1 MDTKIPYYTETCIQY
16 SLLLL
21 SQVRKHHPSYQ
32 SLVFPQIVLVC
43 VLYPYFAVGF
53 FFIAI
58 GFGFM
63 DQMMTRGVLESKKLD
78 NLMKSPVLH
87 HISSTMAGV
96 TIIRGFEKEDVFK
109 RRSVLVC

>member
-1 MDTKIPYYTETCIQY
+1 MDTRIPYYIETCSQY

-21 SQVRKHHPSYQ
+21 SQVTECHPYYQ
-32 SLVFPQIVLVC
+32 SLLSLQIVLVC

-96 TIIRGFEKEDVFK
+96 TIIRGFGKEDVFK
-109 RRSVLVC
+109 RRSVLI